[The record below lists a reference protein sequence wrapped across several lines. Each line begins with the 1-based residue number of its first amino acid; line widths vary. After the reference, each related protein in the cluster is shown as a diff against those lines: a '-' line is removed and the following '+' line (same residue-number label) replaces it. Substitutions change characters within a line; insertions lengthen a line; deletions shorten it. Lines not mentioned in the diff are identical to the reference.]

1 MARGMQRSRQFLTRW
16 DVVFRL
22 EVAPVIVAPRTVDRV
37 VVNREEVA
45 ESQAA
50 LKDFNKRSK
59 KTASLIT
66 QTIDDSLVMSLDV
79 FDRDPYRMWEKL
91 ARDFNTVTAS
101 QSHIARR
108 EFLSFKIRDDEG
120 HLEAK
125 HRYEELLR
133 RVKVQGGEI
142 EDDDKMLTL
151 LGALLAKFD
160 MLKEAFHARENQP
173 GVEFIW
179 DRMYSIDAT
188 EKLRAEQ
195 SEAFGM
201 MGEVYYQRRG
211 GLRGG
216 PRGRGRGRG

>member
-1 MARGMQRSRQFLTRW
+1 MFTGGIRAGGSGDNVKRIVLKDKASYGPWKAKITSVLDAEECW
-16 DVVFRL
+16 DIVCRL

-45 ESQAA
+45 ESRAA
-50 LKDFNKRSK
+50 LKDFNTRSK
-59 KTASLIT
+59 KAASLIT

-79 FDRDPYRMWEKL
+79 FDRDPCRMWEKI

-120 HLEAK
+120 HPEAK

-133 RVKVQGGEI
+133 RVKIQGGEI
-142 EDDDKMLTL
+142 EDDDKLLTL
-151 LGALLAKFD
+151 LGALPAKFD

-173 GVEFIW
+173 DVEFI
-179 DRMYSIDAT
+179 
-188 EKLRAEQ
+188 
-195 SEAFGM
+195 
-201 MGEVYYQRRG
+201 
-211 GLRGG
+211 
-216 PRGRGRGRG
+216 